1 MNCGGSF
8 HGLIFCFFI
17 AIPSF
22 QHEWYTM
29 MQLQNVKNENI
40 TKGRIAQSKKQK
52 SKVLQNVKK
61 RNVAQGKRSQIG
73 LSQNVF

>member
-1 MNCGGSF
+1 MVK
-8 HGLIFCFFI
+8 FFFFMV
-17 AIPSF
+17 IPSF
-22 QHEWYTM
+22 QHELYTS
-29 MQLQNVKNENI
+29 MQLQNVKI
-40 TKGRIAQSKKQK
+40 QHRMKISSSSKVASHKIKKQK